1 MKDNSV
7 SEELLLS
14 EGAKAHLQTA
24 GKWVY
29 VMSGI
34 GLLIVAF
41 FILRLLYDY
50 MSLANWDDVPTGGG
64 VGYLMIMWL
73 LPIYILTFLIIFFPL
88 YYLYKFSLNVK
99 IAFRDDDS
107 EALEISFRY
116 LKMHYMALGIGM
128 LAYVVLYFSM
138 SKFF

>member
-1 MKDNSV
+1 MEDNSV

-14 EGAKAHLQTA
+14 EGAKAHLQAA

-29 VMSGI
+29 VISSI
-34 GLLIVAF
+34 GLLIVTF
-41 FILRLLYDY
+41 FILHFLYDY
-50 MSLANWDDVPTGGG
+50 MSLSAWDDVPTGGG
-64 VGYLMIMWL
+64 VGYAMIMWL
-73 LPIYILTFLIIFFPL
+73 LPIYVLTFLIIFFPL

-116 LKMHYMALGIGM
+116 LKMHYIALGIGI
-128 LAYVVLYFSM
+128 LAYVVLYFLM

>member
-1 MKDNSV
+1 MEDNSV

-29 VMSGI
+29 VISSF

-50 MSLANWDDVPTGGG
+50 MSLSNWDDVPTGGG
-64 VGYLMIMWL
+64 VGYIMIMEL
-73 LPIYILTFLIIFFPL
+73 LPIYILAFLIIFFPL

-128 LAYVVLYFSM
+128 LAYVVLYFLM
-138 SKFF
+138 SKFY

>member
-50 MSLANWDDVPTGGG
+50 MSLSTWDDVPAGGG
-64 VGYLMIMWL
+64 VGYVMIMGL

-88 YYLYKFSLNVK
+88 YYLYKFSLNVR

-128 LAYVVLYFSM
+128 LAYVVMCFLM

>member
-1 MKDNSV
+1 MKDDSV
-7 SEELLLS
+7 SEELFLS
-14 EGAKAHLQTA
+14 EAAKAHLQTA

-29 VMSGI
+29 VMSSF
-34 GLLIVAF
+34 GLLIIAF

-50 MSLANWDDVPTGGG
+50 MSLSNWDDVPTGGG
-64 VGYLMIMWL
+64 VGYIMIMSL
-73 LPIYILTFLIIFFPL
+73 LPIFIIAFLIILFPL

-116 LKMHYMALGIGM
+116 LKMHYMALGIGI
-128 LAYVVLYFSM
+128 LAYVGLYFLM

>member
-50 MSLANWDDVPTGGG
+50 LSLSTWDDVPAGGG
-64 VGYLMIMWL
+64 VGYVMIMWL

>member
-88 YYLYKFSLNVK
+88 YYLYKFSLNVR